1 MSKEL
6 ERLRDRAVEIAHEA
20 GELLSTGFRSSP
32 ALRSKRTDSD
42 LVTEYDERCEALLR
56 ERLEVAFPGTGV
68 VGEEGGGERRADGLW
83 YVDPIDGTSNF
94 AHGHPYFCLSLALW
108 EGSRPVCGVVHAPAM
123 GLTYAAARGRGV
135 TRNGVPC
142 RVSSVRELSRALLS
156 SGFPADRA
164 TRQPNPYAG
173 FVAVDRGSHGVRR
186 CGAAA
191 LEQSLVADGAYDGF
205 WEVGLASWDVAAGAF
220 FVEEAGGTVTG
231 IGGEPFALDAG
242 HFLASNGHL
251 HEALLLALAHAR
263 ALPPNGAVTETA
275 GSRGV
280 QASGARPTPRDAART
295 SSGWDD

>member
-1 MSKEL
+1 VSTEL
-6 ERLRDRAVEIAHEA
+6 DTLRDRAVEIAREA
-20 GELLSTGFRSSP
+20 GELLLTGFRSNP

-42 LVTEYDERCEALLR
+42 LVTEFDERCESLLR
-56 ERLEVAFPGTGV
+56 ERLAMSFPGTAV
-68 VGEEGGGERRADGLW
+68 VGEEKGGEDRADGVW

-142 RVSSVRELSRALLS
+142 RVSSVRELSRALLA

-164 TRQPNPYAG
+164 TRRQDPYAG
-173 FVAVDRGSHGVRR
+173 FVRVDKKSHGVRR

-220 FVEEAGGTVTG
+220 FVQEAGGVVTG
-231 IGGEPFALDAG
+231 LGGEPFALDAG
-242 HFLASNGHL
+242 HYLASNGHL
-251 HEALLLALAHAR
+251 HEALLLALAHAG
-263 ALPPNGAVTETA
+263 ALPPIG
-275 GSRGV
+275 
-280 QASGARPTPRDAART
+280 
-295 SSGWDD
+295 